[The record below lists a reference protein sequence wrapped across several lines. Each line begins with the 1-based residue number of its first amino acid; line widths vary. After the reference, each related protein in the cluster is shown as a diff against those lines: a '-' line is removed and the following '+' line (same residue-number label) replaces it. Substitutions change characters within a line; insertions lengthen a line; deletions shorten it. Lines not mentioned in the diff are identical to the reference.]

1 MTTPFLRFPD
11 IQRVLVAALEQF
23 VGAGRAAIE
32 TPQNLNSVLPFVRVV
47 RTGGGSGLISDAGRF
62 EVDVFAGT
70 YLAAEQLA
78 EQIRQYLVGPPPGP
92 HALDRVE
99 CLIGPRELPWDD
111 DGLVRRW
118 AAEYGAVTR
127 RRVTT

>member
-11 IQRVLVAALEQF
+11 VQRVLVAGLEEF
-23 VGAGRAAIE
+23 AGAGHTGIE
-32 TPQNLNSVLPFVRVV
+32 TPTDLNNLLPFVRIA
-47 RTGGGSGLISDAGRF
+47 RTGGGSGRNSDVARF
-62 EVDVFAGT
+62 EIDVFAGT

-78 EQIRQYLVGPPPGP
+78 ERIRQWLCGPPPGP
-92 HALDRVE
+92 FELDRVD

-118 AAEYGAVTR
+118 GAEYEALTR

>member
-1 MTTPFLRFPD
+1 MGSLTTPFLRFPD
-11 IQRVLVAALEQF
+11 VQRILVADLAQF
-23 VGAGRAAIE
+23 GSTAIE
-32 TPQNLNSVLPFVRVV
+32 TPEDLNDRLPFVRIV
-47 RTGGGSGLISDAGRF
+47 RTSGGSGRISDTAR
-62 EVDVFAGT
+62 VDIDVFAGT

-78 EQIRQYLVGPPPGP
+78 EQIRQYLCGPPPGP
-92 HALDRVE
+92 HFLDRVD

-118 AAEYGAVTR
+118 GAEYEATTR

>member
-1 MTTPFLRFPD
+1 LTSPFLRFPD
-11 IQRVLVAALEQF
+11 IQRVLVEHLAQF
-23 VGAGRAAIE
+23 GNTAIE
-32 TPQNLNSVLPFVRVV
+32 TPQNLNERLPFVRIV
-47 RTGGGSGLISDAGRF
+47 RTGGGSGLISDGARF

-78 EQIRQYLVGPPPGP
+78 EQIRQYLCGPPPGP

-99 CLIGPRELPWDD
+99 CLTGPRELPWDD

-118 AAEYGAVTR
+118 SAEYGAVTR